1 MMRLVKFSVI
11 GVAVLAKL
19 FLLLKFIHT
28 MIKFKYLVIAAGY
41 LALNGL
47 KLWLYAKQVKENQK
61 IYYTQSSHSSSY
73 DEGDDDGWKR
83 KIGHKGQDHDM
94 YDISYS
100 HHKPPPY
107 SYVHQP
113 DGIFE

>member
-1 MMRLVKFSVI
+1 MMKLVKLIVI
-11 GVAVLAKL
+11 GVAVITKL
-19 FLLLKFIHT
+19 CLLLKFVHT
-28 MIKFKYLVIAAGY
+28 IIKLKYLAIASGY

-47 KLWLYAKQVKENQK
+47 KLWLYAKQQKENQK
-61 IYYTQSSHSSSY
+61 ILYYTSHSHNY
-73 DEGDDDGWKR
+73 NEDDDDDGWRR
-83 KIGHKGQDHDM
+83 KIGNKGQDHDM

-107 SYVHQP
+107 SFVNQP